1 MEDELLDFTK
11 LRYVLYARKST
22 VDESRQ
28 IRSTSDQI
36 AECRQ
41 LAARLGLTI
50 VEPPIIEEKSAKR
63 PNNRPLFRQM
73 LNNIR
78 AGKYDGI
85 LAWNPDRLARNML
98 EGGEIIDMIDEEIIK
113 DLKFVTHHFTK
124 DANGKM
130 LLGMA
135 FVLSKQYSDKLSQDV
150 TRGVRRRLTQ
160 EGKTPTPKHGYTN
173 EAGSYLPD
181 GDNHN
186 LICEAFSRRRQGEA
200 IESIVDYLRKSGY
213 FRTVK
218 SSGRRIGMTK
228 QILSEIFRDS
238 FYYGVLV
245 QANQKVDLREL
256 YDFVPA
262 VSEEDFFEIQR
273 WAYQK
278 HRMKPSKPHTN
289 AFYPL
294 RMMVFCSFC
303 NESMRVAPSKGNTKK
318 YLYYRCDNKRCLRKK
333 RSVRAKV
340 IFDFIYQLLEG
351 GLNLTEKEYHEYY
364 DNLSKLTDENRQKIR
379 AQLNTHQGVLKR
391 VQGEAKE
398 RSLQILKLDPQSR
411 IYRENAERVSELE
424 DEEVELQKEIAKLE
438 KQIRTPEDDKLTL
451 EQFLNLSKNGGVIV
465 QSADERIKDII
476 CRRIFLNFFVDEEK
490 VASYQLKEPF
500 DTLLKQREFLSS
512 RGGET

>member
-1 MEDELLDFTK
+1 
-11 LRYVLYARKST
+11 
-22 VDESRQ
+22 
-28 IRSTSDQI
+28 
-36 AECRQ
+36 
-41 LAARLGLTI
+41 
-50 VEPPIIEEKSAKR
+50 
-63 PNNRPLFRQM
+63 
-73 LNNIR
+73 
-78 AGKYDGI
+78 
-85 LAWNPDRLARNML
+85 
-98 EGGEIIDMIDEEIIK
+98 
-113 DLKFVTHHFTK
+113 
-124 DANGKM
+124 
-130 LLGMA
+130 
-135 FVLSKQYSDKLSQDV
+135 
-150 TRGVRRRLTQ
+150 
-160 EGKTPTPKHGYTN
+160 
-173 EAGSYLPD
+173 
-181 GDNHN
+181 
-186 LICEAFSRRRQGEA
+186 
-200 IESIVDYLRKSGY
+200 
-213 FRTVK
+213 
-218 SSGRRIGMTK
+218 MTK

-278 HRMKPSKPHTN
+278 HHMKPSKPHTN

-351 GLNLTEKEYHEYY
+351 GLNLTETEYHEYY
-364 DNLSKLTDENRQKIR
+364 DNLSKLTDENRQKLR

-398 RSLQILKLDPQSR
+398 RSLQILKLDPESR
-411 IYRENAERVSELE
+411 IYKENAERVNELE
-424 DEEVELQKEIAKLE
+424 DEGTELIKEIATLE

-500 DTLLKQREFLSS
+500 DTLLKQREILSS
-512 RGGET
+512 RGGGN